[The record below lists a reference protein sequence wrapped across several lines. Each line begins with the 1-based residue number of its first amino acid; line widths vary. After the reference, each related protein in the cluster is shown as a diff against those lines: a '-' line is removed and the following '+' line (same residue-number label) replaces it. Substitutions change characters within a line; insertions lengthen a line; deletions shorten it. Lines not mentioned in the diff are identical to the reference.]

1 MDTLKT
7 KISKLVENPTFR
19 IFLIMLIVWVV
30 GSFSII
36 FFESGNIDTVGD
48 AIWWTIV
55 TITTVGYGDFFPL
68 SLPGRVLA
76 VIIMFSGIGL
86 ISVLTGSISSI
97 FTTKKI
103 MEGRGL
109 ENLKLKNHI
118 VICGW
123 NSNVEKVLFNIA
135 KLSSEGEDVK
145 IAMINDMSE
154 DQMNSIIAKF
164 NSDTLKIHFVRGD
177 HALESILNKA
187 CIEHAKSAIIISD
200 DTVAN
205 NDDKTI
211 LTVLTIKNKLPN
223 LKVVAHVSQQD
234 KLPYLKRAKVDE
246 VIVNDTYESFMAA
259 THVLE
264 PGVPQAVNQLLDLH
278 SPHRFK
284 SMIIPDSYV
293 GKTFSDVTTYFK
305 ENENLLCIGLFIEN
319 ENIGFGDFL
328 SSESDAL
335 DAFIERKLKEAGH
348 SLSEENKVDVFL
360 NPDNNHIIQRG
371 QGAIVIP

>member
-7 KISKLVENPTFR
+7 KITQLSENPTFR
-19 IFLIMLIVWVV
+19 IFFIMLFVWAV

-36 FFESGNIDTVGD
+36 IFESGNIDTIGD

-68 SLPGRVLA
+68 SLPGRILA
-76 VIIMFSGIGL
+76 VIIMFFGIGL

-123 NSNVEKVLFNIA
+123 NSNVEKVLSNIA
-135 KLSSEGEDVK
+135 KLSSEGEGVK
-145 IAMINDMSE
+145 IAMINDMGE
-154 DQMNSIIAKF
+154 DQMNGIIARFK
-164 NSDTLKIHFVRGD
+164 SDTLKIHFVRGD
-177 HALESILNKA
+177 HALEAILNKA

-200 DTVAN
+200 DTVEN
-205 NDDKTI
+205 DDDKTI

-234 KLPYLKRAKVDE
+234 KLPYLKRAKADE

-278 SPHRFK
+278 SAHRFK
-284 SMIIPDSYV
+284 SMAIPDSYI
-293 GKTFSDVTTYFK
+293 GKTFSDITTYFK
-305 ENENLLCIGLFIEN
+305 DNQNSLCIGLFIEN
-319 ENIGFGDFL
+319 ENVGFGDFL

>member
-7 KISKLVENPTFR
+7 KITQLSENPTFR
-19 IFLIMLIVWVV
+19 IFFIMLFVWAV

-36 FFESGNIDTVGD
+36 IFESGNIDTIGD

-68 SLPGRVLA
+68 SLPGRILA
-76 VIIMFSGIGL
+76 VIIMFFGIGL

-123 NSNVEKVLFNIA
+123 NSNVEKVLSNIA

-145 IAMINDMSE
+145 IAMINDMGE
-154 DQMNSIIAKF
+154 DQMNGIIARFK
-164 NSDTLKIHFVRGD
+164 SDTLKIHFVRGD
-177 HALESILNKA
+177 HALEAILNKA

-200 DTVAN
+200 DTVEN
-205 NDDKTI
+205 DDDKTI

-234 KLPYLKRAKVDE
+234 KLPYLKRAKADE

-278 SPHRFK
+278 SAHRFK
-284 SMIIPDSYV
+284 SMAIPDSYI
-293 GKTFSDVTTYFK
+293 GKTFSDITTYFK
-305 ENENLLCIGLFIEN
+305 ENQN
-319 ENIGFGDFL
+319 
-328 SSESDAL
+328 
-335 DAFIERKLKEAGH
+335 
-348 SLSEENKVDVFL
+348 SL
-360 NPDNNHIIQRG
+360 
-371 QGAIVIP
+371 